1 MARESTPIRL
11 EITDGSVEL
20 VAITQDVGT
29 ARESVEGSYDGS
41 DLTVA
46 FNPQFL
52 LEGIEVATGD
62 EVTLA
67 TIDELKPAVVR
78 SVGSQEFL
86 YLIMPVRVS

>member
-1 MARESTPIRL
+1 MRPPTRA
-11 EITDGSVEL
+11 D
-20 VAITQDVGT
+20 
-29 ARESVEGSYDGS
+29 

-52 LEGIEVATGD
+52 LEGIEVASGD
-62 EVTLA
+62 EITLA

-78 SVGSQEFL
+78 SRVDSDDFL